1 MEQTNV
7 YKVYDEDWSG
17 IMGTK
22 QLRGFAIMQTKE
34 LLGYDDADEIE
45 EKINSKEYIVLD
57 DMKFIILDSM
67 KDRLR
72 EIVKGVAEDKISIND
87 ITDVDAIEVLK
98 LRYFQVDSLFIE

>member
-22 QLRGFAIMQTKE
+22 QLRGFAIMQAKE

-45 EKINSKEYIVLD
+45 EKISNKGYDE
-57 DMKFIILDSM
+57 FIILDSM
-67 KDRLR
+67 KDRVR
-72 EIVKGVAEDKISIND
+72 EIVKGVAEDKISISD